1 MPVSDGAELPPP
13 ELALVECGS
22 HRRRVM
28 ILVTGATGNVGGE
41 VVREL
46 AARGSPV
53 RAVVRSGSQGML
65 PGGVEAVPADLSRP
79 DTLAPALDG
88 VRAVFLLP
96 GYPSVA
102 DLLAP
107 AGVERVVLLSGSSA
121 EGGHRTDAV
130 SSYMVASE
138 AAVRDSGVAWTI
150 LRPSAFMTNTLQWAP
165 QLQAGDLVRA
175 PFAGVRQAVLDPA
188 DIAAEALL
196 GEGHAG
202 HVYRLSG
209 PESLLPEDRV
219 RILGTVLGRPLRFEA
234 QPDDEARAEMLAAM
248 PAAYVDAFFS
258 FYVEGTLDESPVL
271 PTVEE
276 VTGRP
281 PGTFERWARAHR
293 DAFG

>member
-1 MPVSDGAELPPP
+1 
-13 ELALVECGS
+13 
-22 HRRRVM
+22 M

-46 AARGSPV
+46 ASRGAPV
-53 RAVVRSGSQGML
+53 RAVVRSSGRATL
-65 PGGVEAVPADLSRP
+65 PEGVEAVSADLSRP
-79 DTLAPALDG
+79 DTLAPALEG

-96 GYPSVA
+96 GYPAVA
-102 DLLAP
+102 ELLHP

-138 AAVRDSGVAWTI
+138 AAVRDSGVAWTM

-165 QLQAGDLVRA
+165 QLQAGEVVRA

-188 DIAAEALL
+188 DIAAVAGEALL

-202 HVYRLSG
+202 QVYRLSG
-209 PESLLPEDRV
+209 PESLLPEERV
-219 RILGTVLGRPLRFEA
+219 RILATVLGRPLRFEA
-234 QPDDEARAEMLAAM
+234 QPDDEAREEMLAAM
-248 PAAYVDAFFS
+248 PSAYVDAFFS
-258 FYVEGTLDESPVL
+258 FYVEGTLDESPVF

-281 PGTFERWARAHR
+281 PRTFEHWARAHV
-293 DAFG
+293 DAFARR

>member
-1 MPVSDGAELPPP
+1 
-13 ELALVECGS
+13 
-22 HRRRVM
+22 
-28 ILVTGATGNVGGE
+28 
-41 VVREL
+41 
-46 AARGSPV
+46 
-53 RAVVRSGSQGML
+53 
-65 PGGVEAVPADLSRP
+65 
-79 DTLAPALDG
+79 
-88 VRAVFLLP
+88 
-96 GYPSVA
+96 
-102 DLLAP
+102 
-107 AGVERVVLLSGSSA
+107 
-121 EGGHRTDAV
+121 
-130 SSYMVASE
+130 
-138 AAVRDSGVAWTI
+138 
-150 LRPSAFMTNTLQWAP
+150 
-165 QLQAGDLVRA
+165 
-175 PFAGVRQAVLDPA
+175 
-188 DIAAEALL
+188 AAEALL

>member
-1 MPVSDGAELPPP
+1 
-13 ELALVECGS
+13 
-22 HRRRVM
+22 M

-46 AARGSPV
+46 AARGAPV
-53 RAVVRSGSQGML
+53 RALVRDGARGTL
-65 PGGVEAVPADLSRP
+65 PEGVEPVSGDLDRP
-79 DTLAPALDG
+79 DTLAPALEG

-107 AGVERVVLLSGSSA
+107 AGVERVVLLSGASA

-138 AAVRDSGVAWTI
+138 AAVRGSGVAWTI

-188 DIAAEALL
+188 DIGAVAAEALL
-196 GEGHAG
+196 GDGHAG
-202 HVYRLSG
+202 QVYRLSG
-209 PESLLPEDRV
+209 PESLLPEQRV
-219 RILGTVLGRPLRFEA
+219 RILATVLGRPLRFEA